1 MSFSVYDSRFDV
13 AIVAGPRVTLWPS
26 IGVRVLS
33 AFCTEMGLT
42 VGLFGGASVSVRGV
56 IPSSGTGGIV
66 LAEDMQKRIHRVQT
80 RAVVRVS
87 APVVYPKPFPGWRS
101 DGLVPQSTA
110 DQLYRESIA
119 SWFPTVAILGTGNA
133 ALRFGSKLLEEELT
147 REVIAI
153 ESSPELWGEKQFSGW
168 EVEWRRFQ
176 MLGGKHV
183 EAQPLSLVKK
193 SPLLWEFKVQD
204 TQGVRILDVAR
215 VVSAGPFVDL
225 PGVREHP
232 PGSALYE
239 IDQTAGDA
247 RAENVEGWEREE
259 ARARWLGASI
269 VRALVADLGEKR
281 DPFEKQYRRARQE
294 LRSFQAHRDR
304 PFVSK
309 FQGKWTEPQSLR
321 EIRDFPGQPKSLH
334 RQQPIAAIECF
345 EEIGCDHCQK
355 ICPTRAIDLSARAP
369 DSGRLMLNESACTA
383 CGLCLAACPSQATLL
398 VHERGSHELSDITL
412 PWHGKRKFKVG
423 DLATVLNRRGEPLS
437 NVRVI
442 ELPQIQGGRA
452 EHADVQ
458 LVKLAVPAHL
468 VWEARGLRRPKKSQA
483 EDEAFVSSQVSSS
496 RQGER
501 VEVLLDGE
509 KRLVRDDLSLS
520 VALFEIGRSRP
531 EDNLLCSDGSCRLC
545 AVMVDGVKKLACQTR
560 IHRGMSIRL
569 TTDASA
575 ETYLCPC
582 LKITREEVIERL
594 RAGHHHSPES
604 LLAATHV
611 GEGKCHGMI
620 CRGAFRRLLMEQ
632 GVDAE
637 GWVDWRFPWF
647 EWVLGG

>member
-1 MSFSVYDSRFDV
+1 MSFAVHDSRFDV
-13 AIVAGPRVTLWPS
+13 VIVAGPRVMLWPS
-26 IGVRVLS
+26 IGVRMLS
-33 AFCTEMGLT
+33 AFCTEMGLS
-42 VGLFGGASVSVRGV
+42 VGLFGGSSISVRGV
-56 IPSSGTGGIV
+56 IPSSGTGGVV
-66 LAEDMQKRIHRVQT
+66 LAEDAQKRIHRIQA
-80 RAVVRVS
+80 RAVVRLS

-101 DGLVPQSTA
+101 DGLVPHSTA
-110 DQLYRESIA
+110 TVLYNESIA

-153 ESSPELWGEKQFSGW
+153 ESSPELWGQKRFSAW

-176 MLGGKHV
+176 MLGGKPI
-183 EAQPLSLVKK
+183 EAQPLSLIKK
-193 SPLLWEFKVQD
+193 APLLWEFKVQD
-204 TQGVRILDVAR
+204 SQGVRILDVAR
-215 VVSAGPFVDL
+215 VVSFGPFVDL
-225 PGVREHP
+225 PGLREHP

-239 IDQTAGDA
+239 FDQTAGHS
-247 RAENVEGWEREE
+247 RAQNVEGWEREE
-259 ARARWLGASI
+259 ARARWLGVSI
-269 VRALVADLGEKR
+269 VRALVADLGER
-281 DPFEKQYRRARQE
+281 REQFEKQQRRARQE
-294 LRSFQAHRDR
+294 LRSFQLHREH
-304 PFVSK
+304 PFVQK
-309 FQGKWTEPQSLR
+309 FQGKWTETQSLR
-321 EIRDFPGQPKSLH
+321 EIRSFPGQPKILH
-334 RQQPIAAIECF
+334 RKQPIAAIECF
-345 EEIGCDHCQK
+345 EDIGCDHCQK
-355 ICPTRAIDLSARAP
+355 VCPTQAIDLSVRAAH
-369 DSGRLMLNESACTA
+369 SERAMLNESACTA
-383 CGLCLAACPSQATLL
+383 CGLCLMACPSQATVL
-398 VHERGSHELSDITL
+398 VQERDSHSLSELTL
-412 PWHGKRKFKVG
+412 SWRGKRKFKVG
-423 DLATVLNRRGEPLS
+423 DLATVFNRRGEALS

-442 ELPQIQGGRA
+442 DLPRVEQVNAQVV
-452 EHADVQ
+452 DVQ
-458 LVKLAVPAHL
+458 LVRLAVPAHL
-468 VWEARGLRRPKKSQA
+468 VWEARGLRRPKKSQT
-483 EDEAFVSSQVSSS
+483 EDESFVSSQLSSS

-501 VEVLLDGE
+501 VEILLDGE

-569 TTDASA
+569 TTDASS

-582 LKITREEVIERL
+582 LKITRDEVIERL
-594 RAGHHHSPES
+594 QAGHHHSPES

-632 GVDAE
+632 GVDAQ